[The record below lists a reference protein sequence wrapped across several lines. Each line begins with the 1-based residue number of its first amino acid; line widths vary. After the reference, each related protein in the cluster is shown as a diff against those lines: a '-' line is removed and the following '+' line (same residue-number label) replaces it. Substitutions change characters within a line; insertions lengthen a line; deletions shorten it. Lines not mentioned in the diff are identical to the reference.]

1 MKTALIFFRAPESK
15 FVGEYY
21 SDVIESMNGGGFAIH
36 FNIMNADVL
45 RDAQKNPEKYKN
57 LQVRVC
63 GWNTLWNNMAKSEQE
78 AYILRAENII

>member
-1 MKTALIFFRAPESK
+1 MLHPSAVEGDEGLAVLNGVLDT
-15 FVGEYY
+15 Y
-21 SDVIESMNGGGFAIH
+21 MNGGGFAIH